1 MNIKVL
7 KEALP
12 YIFEAKLSTMI
23 TGHHGIGKSQAV
35 KQYADE
41 NNLQFIDLRLGTQ
54 DVGDLLGLADFIE
67 QPVIMNIDGK
77 KITKMEKVAT
87 KFMRP
92 DWFPTEGEGIIFL
105 DEVNRGTRPVLQAV
119 FQLVL
124 DHRLHKYE
132 LPKGWKVIAAMN
144 PSTADY
150 IVTDISDKAFM
161 DRFCHI
167 KLSPSKQEF
176 FNYAESKN
184 FNTELLAFLKN
195 QPDLLQG
202 ELEDFSLEV
211 APSRRSWDAIDR
223 IVKARVDGKEPPQ
236 FILQEL
242 ARGLVGTKA
251 ATALIKA
258 LNSKE
263 KPITAEEVL
272 KDYVKDSKL
281 QKRVLKYKDPKTNRI
296 DAIKFTC
303 DSIEQYITERNKK
316 LTDKESK
323 NLSNFLWDIPRDLS
337 FNLCRELYMQE
348 ITRTVIDEN
357 IELLSDMADKRGMK
371 VDGLNQTK

>member
-7 KEALP
+7 KQALP
-12 YIFEAKLSTMI
+12 YIFEANIATLI

-41 NNLQFIDLRLGTQ
+41 NSLEFIDLRLGTQ
-54 DVGDLLGLADFIE
+54 DVGDLLGLADFE
-67 QPVIMNIDGK
+67 RDKDGNL
-77 KITKMEKVAT
+77 VAT

-92 DWFPTEGEGIIFL
+92 DWFPTGGKGIIFL

-124 DHRLHKYE
+124 DKKLHRYD
-132 LPKGWKVIAAMN
+132 LPKGWHVIAAMN
-144 PSTADY
+144 PSTQDY

-167 KLSPSKQEF
+167 KLAPSKQEF
-176 FNYAESKN
+176 FSYAEGAK

-202 ELEDFSLEV
+202 ELEDFNLEV
-211 APSRRSWDAIDR
+211 APSRRSWDAVNR
-223 IVKARVDGKEPPQ
+223 ILQYSESLPKAKQIPD
-236 FILQEL
+236 FILSEL
-242 ARGLVGTKA
+242 ASGLVGPSA
-251 ATALIKA
+251 SMALIKA

-263 KPITAEEVL
+263 KPITGEQVV
-272 KDYVKDSKL
+272 KDYAKYEKLVK
-281 QKRVLKYKDPKTNRI
+281 KYSSAKTNRI

-303 DSIEQYITERNKK
+303 DSLEQYICERKKK
-316 LTDKESK
+316 LTDKEAK
-323 NLSNFLWDIPRDLS
+323 NLGQFLWDIPRDIS
-337 FNLCRELYMQE
+337 FDLCRTLYMEE
-348 ITRTVIDEN
+348 ITRTVIDDN
-357 IELLSDMADKRGMK
+357 MELLSDMAKKRNMK
-371 VDGLNQTK
+371 VDGLNK